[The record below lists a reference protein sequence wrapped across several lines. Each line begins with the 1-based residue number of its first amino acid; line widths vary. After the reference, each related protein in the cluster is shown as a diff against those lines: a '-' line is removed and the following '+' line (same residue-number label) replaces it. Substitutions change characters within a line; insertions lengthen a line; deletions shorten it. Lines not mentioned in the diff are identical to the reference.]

1 MPAGEGDGVG
11 ESSVRVRVTSER
23 LARSLAWSLFGLF
36 VGLAAAT
43 PVLVAVRHGNAS
55 DALVAIGIGFA
66 LVGALVASRH
76 PTNAV
81 GWLLLV
87 AAAALGLDTFMSAY
101 VRASLP
107 GAPLAGWLSSW
118 LFFVWLYLP
127 ALFLTLVFPAGRLL
141 SRRWRAVVWLGVT
154 AVAADVVG
162 TAFAPGV
169 LDIGADRPIRNPLGI
184 EGFVGDAFAWLSN
197 AGEVLAAITLVLSGL
212 CLVLRLRRSRGRE
225 RQQVTWFAYVGVLAL
240 VPFVVLVLVSV
251 LAGDDGA
258 PWLNALAL
266 IAWWSLVALVLVGL
280 PAAIGI
286 AILRHQ
292 LYDINVVINRTLVY
306 GALTV
311 TLGAAYL
318 GSVLLLQLVLNPLT
332 QGSDLAVAMSTLA
345 VAALFRP
352 ARRQIQLL
360 VDRRF
365 FRHRYDA
372 ARTLQAF
379 GSRLRDQLDVDALG
393 NDLQVVVRD
402 TMQPTQVTL
411 WLRGS
416 R

>member
-1 MPAGEGDGVG
+1 MSA
-11 ESSVRVRVTSER
+11 RV
-23 LARSLAWSLFGLF
+23 AKWLAWSLFGLF

-87 AAAALGLDTFMSAY
+87 AAVALGLDTFMTVY
-101 VRASLP
+101 VSRASLP
-107 GAPLAGWLSSW
+107 GAAFAGWFSSW
-118 LFFVWLYLP
+118 LLFVWLYLP

-141 SRRWRAVVWLGVT
+141 SRRWRTVVWLGVG
-154 AVAADVVG
+154 AVAANVVG

-169 LDIGADRPIRNPLGI
+169 LDISADRPIRNPLGV
-184 EGFVGDAFAWLSN
+184 EGPVGRALPWVSG
-197 AGEVLAAITLVLSGL
+197 AGEVLAGAALVLGGL

-225 RQQVTWFAYVGVLAL
+225 RQQVTWFAYVCMLAL
-240 VPFVVLVLVSV
+240 VPFVVLVWVSV
-251 LAGDDGA
+251 LAGDQDA

-266 IAWWSLVALVLVGL
+266 IAWWSLVVLILVGL
-280 PAAIGI
+280 PSAIGI

-292 LYDINVVINRTLVY
+292 LYDIAVVINRTLVY
-306 GALTV
+306 GALTL
-311 TLGAAYL
+311 TLGASYL
-318 GSVLLLQLVLNPLT
+318 GSVLLLQVVLNPLT
-332 QGSDLAVAMSTLA
+332 QGSGLAVAVSTLA
-345 VAALFRP
+345 VAGLFRP
-352 ARRQIQLL
+352 ARRRIQLV

-365 FRHRYDA
+365 FRHKYDA

-402 TMQPTQVTL
+402 TMQPAHVSL
-411 WLRGS
+411 WLR
-416 R
+416 RADR

>member
-1 MPAGEGDGVG
+1 M
-11 ESSVRVRVTSER
+11 S
-23 LARSLAWSLFGLF
+23 ARWLAWSLFGLF

-43 PVLVAVRHGNAS
+43 PVLVAVRDGNAS

-66 LVGALVASRH
+66 LVGALVASRQ
-76 PTNAV
+76 PANAV

-87 AAAALGLDTFMSAY
+87 AAVALGIDTFVTVY
-101 VRASLP
+101 ASP
-107 GAPLAGWLSSW
+107 ALAAWLSSW
-118 LFFVWLYLP
+118 LLFVWLYLP
-127 ALFLTLVFPAGRLL
+127 ALFLTLLFPTGRLL
-141 SRRWRAVVWLGVT
+141 SRRWRAAVWLGVG
-154 AVAADVVG
+154 AVAANIAG
-162 TAFAPGV
+162 AAFAPG
-169 LDIGADRPIRNPLGI
+169 LLEITTDRPIRNPLGI
-184 EGFVGDAFAWLSN
+184 GGRVGDAIPWLSGI
-197 AGEVLAAITLVLSGL
+197 GEVLAAGTLVLGGVS
-212 CLVLRLRRSRGRE
+212 VALRLRRARGRE
-225 RQQVTWFAYVGVLAL
+225 RQQVTWFAYICLLAL
-240 VPFVVLVLVSV
+240 VPFVVLAMVSIV
-251 LAGDDGA
+251 AGDDVA
-258 PWLNALAL
+258 PWLNVLSV
-266 IAWWSLVALVLVGL
+266 IAWWSLVVLVLVGL

-292 LYDINVVINRTLVY
+292 LYDIDVVINRTLVY
-306 GALTV
+306 GALTL
-311 TLGAAYL
+311 TLGGSYL

-352 ARRQIQLL
+352 ARRRIQLL

>member
-1 MPAGEGDGVG
+1 M
-11 ESSVRVRVTSER
+11 R
-23 LARSLAWSLFGLF
+23 ARWLAWSLFGLF
-36 VGLAAAT
+36 VGLALAT

-55 DALVAIGIGFA
+55 DSLVAIGIGFA

-87 AAAALGLDTFMSAY
+87 SAVALGLDTFMTVY
-101 VRASLP
+101 VSRGSLP
-107 GAPLAGWLSSW
+107 GAAFAGWLNSW
-118 LFFVWLYLP
+118 LLFVWLYLP
-127 ALFLTLVFPAGRLL
+127 ALFLPLVFPAGRVL
-141 SRRWRAVVWLGVT
+141 SRRWRAVVWLGVS
-154 AVAADVVG
+154 AVAATVVG

-169 LDIGADRPIRNPLGI
+169 LDIPANRPIRNPLG
-184 EGFVGDAFAWLSN
+184 VGGPVGRALPWLSG
-197 AGEVLAAITLVLSGL
+197 AGNVLAAATLALGVL

-225 RQQVTWFAYVGVLAL
+225 RQQVTWFAFVGAVAL

-251 LAGDDGA
+251 LGGDGGG

-266 IAWWSLVALVLVGL
+266 TAWWSLVALVLVGL
-280 PAAIGI
+280 PSAIGI

-306 GALTV
+306 GALTL
-311 TLGAAYL
+311 TLGASYL

-352 ARRQIQLL
+352 ARRRIQLL

-365 FRHRYDA
+365 FRRRYDA
-372 ARTLQAF
+372 ARTLEAF
-379 GSRLRDQLDVDALG
+379 GSRLRDQLDIDALG
-393 NDLQVVVRD
+393 NDLQEVVRD
-402 TMQPTQVTL
+402 TMQPAHVSL
-411 WLRGS
+411 WLR
-416 R
+416 RADR

>member
-1 MPAGEGDGVG
+1 M
-11 ESSVRVRVTSER
+11 R
-23 LARSLAWSLFGLF
+23 ARWLAWSLFGVF

-43 PVLVAVRHGNAS
+43 PVLVAAGHGSAS

-87 AAAALGLDTFMSAY
+87 AAATLGLDTFMTVYAS
-101 VRASLP
+101 RASLP
-107 GAPLAGWLSSW
+107 GAVVAGWFSSW

-127 ALFLTLVFPAGRLL
+127 ALFLPLVFPAGRLL
-141 SRRWRAVVWLGVT
+141 SRRWRAVVWLGVS
-154 AVAADVVG
+154 AVAANVVG

-169 LDIGADRPIRNPLGI
+169 LDIRADRPIDNPLG
-184 EGFVGDAFAWLSN
+184 VGGPVGRALPWLSG
-197 AGEVLAAITLVLSGL
+197 AGNVLAATALALGVL

-225 RQQVTWFAYVGVLAL
+225 RQQVTWFAFVGTLAL

-258 PWLNALAL
+258 PWLDVLAL

-280 PAAIGI
+280 PSAIGI

-306 GALTV
+306 GALTL
-311 TLGAAYL
+311 TLGASYL

-352 ARRQIQLL
+352 ARRRIQLL

-372 ARTLQAF
+372 ARTLEAF
-379 GSRLRDQLDVDALG
+379 GSRLRDQLDIDALG

-402 TMQPTQVTL
+402 TMQPAHVSL
-411 WLRGS
+411 WLRS
-416 R
+416 RR

>member
-1 MPAGEGDGVG
+1 M
-11 ESSVRVRVTSER
+11 S
-23 LARSLAWSLFGLF
+23 ARWLAWSLFGLF

-43 PVLVAVRHGNAS
+43 PLLVAVRNGNAS

-76 PTNAV
+76 PANAV

-87 AAAALGLDTFMSAY
+87 SAVALGLDTFMSVYAS
-101 VRASLP
+101 RASSP
-107 GAPLAGWLSSW
+107 GAAWAGWLNSW
-118 LFFVWLYLP
+118 LLFVWLYLP
-127 ALFLTLVFPAGRLL
+127 ALFLALVFPGGRLL
-141 SRRWRAVVWLGVT
+141 SPRWRVVVGLGVG
-154 AVAADVVG
+154 AVAANVAG

-169 LDIGADRPIRNPLGI
+169 LDISADRPIRNPLGI
-184 EGFVGDAFAWLSN
+184 GGSVGDALSWLSG
-197 AGEVLAAITLVLSGL
+197 AGELLAAGTLVLGGL
-212 CLVLRLRRSRGRE
+212 SLVLRLRRSHGRE
-225 RQQVTWFAYVGVLAL
+225 RQQVTWFAYVCMLAL

-251 LAGDDGA
+251 LAGDQDA

-266 IAWWSLVALVLVGL
+266 IAWWSLVVLILVGL

-292 LYDINVVINRTLVY
+292 LYDIDLVINRTLVY
-306 GALTV
+306 GALTL
-311 TLGAAYL
+311 TLGASYL

-352 ARRQIQLL
+352 ARRRIQLL

-402 TMQPTQVTL
+402 TMQPAHVSL
-411 WLRGS
+411 WLRKAD

>member
-1 MPAGEGDGVG
+1 VN
-11 ESSVRVRVTSER
+11 
-23 LARSLAWSLFGLF
+23 ARRLAWSLFGLF
-36 VGLAAAT
+36 VALAVAT
-43 PVLVAVRHGNAS
+43 PVLVAVRGGNAS
-55 DALVAIGIGFA
+55 DALVAIGVGFA

-87 AAAALGLDTFMSAY
+87 AAVALGLDTLMSAY

-107 GAPLAGWLSSW
+107 GAAWAGWISSW
-118 LFFVWLYLP
+118 LFFVWLYVP

-141 SRRWRAVVWLGVT
+141 SRRWRVVVWLGAI
-154 AVAADVVG
+154 AVAADIVG
-162 TAFAPGV
+162 IAFAPRV
-169 LDIGADRPIRNPLGI
+169 LEVSADRPIRNPLGI
-184 EGFVGDAFAWLSN
+184 EGPVGDAFAWL
-197 AGEVLAAITLVLSGL
+197 AGVGEALAAITLVLGGL

-225 RQQVTWFAYVGVLAL
+225 RQQVTWFVYVGMLAL
-240 VPFVVLVLVSV
+240 VPFVVLGMVSV
-251 LAGDDGA
+251 FAGDQSTR
-258 PWLNALAL
+258 WLNVVAV
-266 IAWWSLVALVLVGL
+266 IAWWSLVVLLVVGL
-280 PAAIGI
+280 PTAIGI

-292 LYDINVVINRTLVY
+292 LYGIDVVIHRTLVY
-306 GALTV
+306 GALTL
-311 TLGAAYL
+311 TLGASYL

-332 QGSDLAVAMSTLA
+332 QGSDLAVAISTLA

-352 ARRQIQLL
+352 ARRRIQLL

-365 FRHRYDA
+365 FRRRYDA

>member
-1 MPAGEGDGVG
+1 M
-11 ESSVRVRVTSER
+11 S
-23 LARSLAWSLFGLF
+23 ARWLAWSLFGVF

-66 LVGALVASRH
+66 LVGALVASQH

-87 AAAALGLDTFMSAY
+87 AAVALGLDTFMSAY

-107 GAPLAGWLSSW
+107 GAAFAGWFSSW

-127 ALFLTLVFPAGRLL
+127 VLFLTLVFPAGRLL
-141 SRRWRAVVWLGVT
+141 SRRWRAVVWLGAS

-162 TAFAPGV
+162 TAFAPRV
-169 LDIGADRPIRNPLGI
+169 LESSADRPLRNPLGI
-184 EGFVGDAFAWLSN
+184 EGPVGHAFAWLAG
-197 AGEVLAAITLVLSGL
+197 AGEALAAVTLVLSGL
-212 CLVLRLRRSRGRE
+212 SLVLRLRRSHGRE
-225 RQQVTWFAYVGVLAL
+225 RRQVMWFAYVGVLAL
-240 VPFVVLVLVSV
+240 VPFVVLVLLSV
-251 LAGDDGA
+251 LAGDQDA
-258 PWLNALAL
+258 PWLNALAV
-266 IAWWSLVALVLVGL
+266 IAWWSLVALILVGL

-292 LYDINVVINRTLVY
+292 LYDIGVVINRTLVY
-306 GALTV
+306 GALTL
-311 TLGAAYL
+311 TLGASYL
-318 GSVLLLQLVLNPLT
+318 GSVLLLQLVLNPMT
-332 QGSDLAVAMSTLA
+332 QGSDLAVAVSTLS

-352 ARRQIQLL
+352 ARRRIQLL

-379 GSRLRDQLDVDALG
+379 GARLRDQLDVDALG

-411 WLRGS
+411 WLRES

>member
-1 MPAGEGDGVG
+1 M
-11 ESSVRVRVTSER
+11 R
-23 LARSLAWSLFGLF
+23 ARWLAWSLFGLF

-43 PVLVAVRHGNAS
+43 PVLVAVRDGNAS

-76 PTNAV
+76 PANAV

-87 AAAALGLDTFMSAY
+87 AAVALGLDTFMSAY
-101 VRASLP
+101 VKASLP
-107 GAPLAGWLSSW
+107 GAPLAGWFTSW

-127 ALFLTLVFPAGRLL
+127 TLFLALVFPAGRLL
-141 SRRWRAVVWLGVT
+141 SRRWRVVVWIGAS
-154 AVAADVVG
+154 AVAANVIG
-162 TAFAPGV
+162 TAFAPGL
-169 LDIGADRPIRNPLGI
+169 LDIGADRPIRNPLG
-184 EGFVGDAFAWLSN
+184 VGGSVGRALPWLSG
-197 AGEVLAAITLVLSGL
+197 AADALAAAVLVLGGL

-225 RQQVTWFAYVGVLAL
+225 RQQVTWFAYVGMLAL

-251 LAGDDGA
+251 RAGDQEA
-258 PWLNALAL
+258 RWVNPLAA
-266 IAWWSLVALVLVGL
+266 IAWWSLVSLVLVGL
-280 PAAIGI
+280 PLAIGI

-292 LYDINVVINRTLVY
+292 LYDIDVVINRTLVY
-306 GALTV
+306 GALTL
-311 TLGAAYL
+311 TLGASYL

-352 ARRQIQLL
+352 ARRRIQLL

>member
-1 MPAGEGDGVG
+1 MSG
-11 ESSVRVRVTSER
+11 RV
-23 LARSLAWSLFGLF
+23 AKWLAWSLFGFF
-36 VGLAAAT
+36 VILALAT

-66 LVGALVASRH
+66 LVGALVASRQ
-76 PTNAV
+76 PANAA

-87 AAAALGLDTFMSAY
+87 AAVALGLDTFMTVYAS
-101 VRASLP
+101 RASSP
-107 GAPLAGWLSSW
+107 GAAWAGWLTSW
-118 LFFVWLYLP
+118 LLFVWLYLP

-141 SRRWRAVVWLGVT
+141 SRRWRTVVGLGIG
-154 AVAADVVG
+154 AVAANVVG

-169 LDIGADRPIRNPLGI
+169 LEIPADRPIHNPLG
-184 EGFVGDAFAWLSN
+184 VGGPVGGALSWLSG
-197 AGEVLAAITLVLSGL
+197 AGELLAAGTLVLGGVS
-212 CLVLRLRRSRGRE
+212 LVLRLRRSRGRE
-225 RQQVTWFAYVGVLAL
+225 RRQVTWFAYVCMLAL
-240 VPFVVLVLVSV
+240 VPFVVLAVVSLV
-251 LAGDDGA
+251 AGDDLP
-258 PWLNALAL
+258 PWLNVAAL

-280 PAAIGI
+280 PLAIGV
-286 AILRHQ
+286 AILRHH
-292 LYDINVVINRTLVY
+292 LYDIDVVINRTLVY
-306 GALTV
+306 GALTL
-311 TLGAAYL
+311 TLGASYL
-318 GSVLLLQLVLNPLT
+318 GSVLLLQLVLNPMT

-352 ARRQIQLL
+352 ARRRIQLL

-365 FRHRYDA
+365 FRRRYDA

-379 GSRLRDQLDVDALG
+379 GALLRDQLDVDALG
-393 NDLQVVVRD
+393 NDLQSVVRD

>member
-1 MPAGEGDGVG
+1 M
-11 ESSVRVRVTSER
+11 S
-23 LARSLAWSLFGLF
+23 ARWLAWSLFGLF

-43 PVLVAVRHGNAS
+43 PVLVAVRDGNAS
-55 DALVAIGIGFA
+55 DALVAIGIGFS
-66 LVGALVASRH
+66 LVGALVASRQ
-76 PTNAV
+76 PANAV

-87 AAAALGLDTFMSAY
+87 AAVALGIDTFMTVYASP
-101 VRASLP
+101 ASLP
-107 GAPLAGWLSSW
+107 GAALAAWLSSW
-118 LFFVWLYLP
+118 LLFVWLYLP
-127 ALFLTLVFPAGRLL
+127 ALFLTLLFPTGRLL
-141 SRRWRAVVWLGVT
+141 SRRWRAAVWLGVG
-154 AVAADVVG
+154 AVAANIAG
-162 TAFAPGV
+162 AAFAPG
-169 LDIGADRPIRNPLGI
+169 LLEITTDRPIRNPLGI
-184 EGFVGDAFAWLSN
+184 GGRVGDAIPWLSGI
-197 AGEVLAAITLVLSGL
+197 GEVLAAGTLVLGGAS
-212 CLVLRLRRSRGRE
+212 VALRLRRARGRE
-225 RQQVTWFAYVGVLAL
+225 RQQVTWFAYICLLAL
-240 VPFVVLVLVSV
+240 VPFIVLAMVSIV
-251 LAGDDGA
+251 AGDDV
-258 PWLNALAL
+258 PSWLNVLSV
-266 IAWWSLVALVLVGL
+266 IAWWSLVVLVLVGL

-292 LYDINVVINRTLVY
+292 LYDIDVVINRTLVY
-306 GALTV
+306 GALTL
-311 TLGAAYL
+311 TLGASYL

-352 ARRQIQLL
+352 ARRRIQLL